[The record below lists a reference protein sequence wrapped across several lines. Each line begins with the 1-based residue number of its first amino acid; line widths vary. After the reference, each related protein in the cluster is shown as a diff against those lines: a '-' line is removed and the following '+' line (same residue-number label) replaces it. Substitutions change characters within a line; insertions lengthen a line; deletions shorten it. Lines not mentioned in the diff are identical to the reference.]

1 MEARNGLVK
10 TGQRDNVLTKKYS
23 NLFRYT
29 CKPICYREKRFLLV
43 LDDVWHENYDDWETL
58 VLPFHSGARG
68 SKVIMTSRK
77 EQLLKM
83 LGFDNLD
90 HLETLPSEDALS
102 LFALHAL
109 GVDNFDSHLTLRP
122 TGKHIVEKCGHLPL
136 ALKAIGRLLR
146 TQTDEEKWDEV
157 LNSKIWDSKSVGDL
171 SADWKVIFPALML
184 SYHELSAN
192 LKRLFAYC
200 SLFPKD
206 FLFDKK
212 ELVLLWLAEGF
223 LYKSNAAN
231 SPLTRTPWL

>member
-1 MEARNGLVK
+1 
-10 TGQRDNVLTKKYS
+10 
-23 NLFRYT
+23 
-29 CKPICYREKRFLLV
+29 
-43 LDDVWHENYDDWETL
+43 
-58 VLPFHSGARG
+58 
-68 SKVIMTSRK
+68 MTSRK